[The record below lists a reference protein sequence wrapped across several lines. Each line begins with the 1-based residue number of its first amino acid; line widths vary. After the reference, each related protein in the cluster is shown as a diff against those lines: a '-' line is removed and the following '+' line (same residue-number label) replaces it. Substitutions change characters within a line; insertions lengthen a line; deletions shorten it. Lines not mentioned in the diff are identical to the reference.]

1 MTRSGARELAV
12 HLLFDIDCTKN
23 DVEQVLNDRLNKEYY
38 NTLGETVELYA
49 EYPGKSQLQYIK
61 KVVNGVCE
69 NRDELDEVISKYAVD
84 WKLSRIAKITRTILE
99 LSIFEIKNLEDVPA
113 SVAVNEAVN
122 LTKKYDS
129 PDAASFVNG
138 ILGSFIRGEEAK

>member
-23 DVEQVLNDRLNKEYY
+23 DVEQVLNERLDKDYY
-38 NTLGETVELYA
+38 GTLGEAVELYA

-61 KVVNGVCE
+61 KVVAGVCE
-69 NRDELDEVISKYAVD
+69 SKDSLDGIISRYAVD
-84 WKLSRIAKITRTILE
+84 WRLSRIAKITRVILE
-99 LSIFEIKNLEDVPA
+99 LAIYEIKNLEDVPA

-129 PDAASFVNG
+129 PETASFVNG
-138 ILGSFIRGEEAK
+138 ILGSFIRGEEEK